1 MNTNTTQNIVTNLE
15 WLRNVVETAM
25 ESEFVPVMKK
35 STHEN
40 QIVND
45 IYYVLISDSFNT
57 YEKNCLIALL
67 VQPVKAPM
75 TVKTLSDMIK
85 MHISSVKRA
94 VKTLKMCGILVNHST
109 EKGFIL
115 NDKIIY

>member
-1 MNTNTTQNIVTNLE
+1 MNSNTSNNSVTSLE
-15 WLRNVVETAM
+15 WLRQAVETAM
-25 ESEFVPVMKK
+25 ESEFEPVMKK

-45 IYYVLISDSFNT
+45 IYYVLRSDSFNI

-67 VQPVKAPM
+67 VQPSKEPM
-75 TVKTLSDMIK
+75 THKTLSDMTK
-85 MHISSVKRA
+85 MHISSIKRA

-109 EKGFIL
+109 KRGFIL
-115 NDKIIY
+115 NDKIVY